1 MPSFRLRPRFKQ
13 FSDITQDSFLA
24 RALEI
29 KQTQDRDF
37 VLQSVNNNYIVIKI
51 PSQERN
57 SWSPQLELEFEPQ
70 EGQTLIRGHYSP
82 NPGTWMLFMYGYAI
96 LGIMFSFVGVLVM
109 SKMTLGKPY
118 GEIWYLALIAGL
130 GLALYFGAQLGQKLG
145 AEHMFRLHFFFQ
157 EVMGERVNIQ

>member
-1 MPSFRLRPRFKQ
+1 MASFRLRPRFKQ
-13 FSDITQDSFLA
+13 FSNITQEQFLA
-24 RALEI
+24 KALEL
-29 KQTQDRDF
+29 KQTKGNDF
-37 VLQSVNNNYIVIKI
+37 VLQSMNDYLVIKI
-51 PSQERN
+51 PSEERHN
-57 SWSPQLELEFEPQ
+57 WSPQLELGFETVD
-70 EGQTLIRGHYSP
+70 GQTLIRGHYGP

-109 SKMTLGKPY
+109 SKMTLGKPF

-157 EVMGERVNIQ
+157 EVMGERVNIR